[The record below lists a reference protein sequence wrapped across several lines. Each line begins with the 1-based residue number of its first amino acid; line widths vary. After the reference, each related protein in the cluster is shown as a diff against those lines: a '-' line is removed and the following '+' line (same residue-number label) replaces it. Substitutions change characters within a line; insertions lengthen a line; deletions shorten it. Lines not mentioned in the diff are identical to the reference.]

1 MAKQCSK
8 CGIIKEYQQFSKCS
22 RNKDGLQYHCKECN
36 NKENKRF
43 REEIDPEYMNRWY
56 GSNRKHWNEYL
67 NNYSKVTDTNTIYS
81 ITAPNGDVYIGFTQR
96 KKRFRLSEH
105 NKFYKSKAHNIPL
118 LFESFDRWGVQ
129 NHKKEIL
136 KQWKGTKEE
145 GMELESRL
153 IQFYKSINKSLNIKN

>member
-1 MAKQCSK
+1 MAKRCSK

-22 RNKDGLQYHCKECN
+22 RNKDFLQYHCKECN

-43 REEIDPEYMNRWY
+43 REEIDPQYMSRWFK
-56 GSNRKHWNEYL
+56 SNKNHWNEYV

-81 ITAPNGDVYIGFTQR
+81 ITAPNGNVYIGYTQR

-105 NKFYKSKAHNIPL
+105 KKFYKSKACIIPL
-118 LFESFDRWGVQ
+118 LYESFDRYGID
-129 NHKKEIL
+129 NHQFEIL
-136 KQWKGTKEE
+136 KQFEGSKEE
-145 GMELESRL
+145 GMELESKL

>member
-1 MAKQCSK
+1 MAKRCSK

-22 RNKDGLQYHCKECN
+22 RNKDFLQYHCKECN

-43 REEIDPEYMNRWY
+43 REEIDPNYMNRWFK
-56 GSNRKHWNEYL
+56 SNKNHWNEYV

-81 ITAPNGDVYIGFTQR
+81 ITAPNGNVYIGYTQR

-105 NKFYKSKAHNIPL
+105 KKFYKSKACIIPL
-118 LFESFDRWGVQ
+118 LYESFDRYGID
-129 NHKKEIL
+129 NHQFEIL
-136 KQWKGTKEE
+136 KQFEGSKEE
-145 GMELESRL
+145 GMELESKL